1 MHDRSEKQD
10 RKLLDAVARGDT
22 AALKQL
28 YLAYLPRL
36 RLFLLRVGCRD
47 DEVDEVCNEA
57 FLVVW
62 HKARTFRGDSRV
74 ATWVFGIARNKAM
87 KLIERRQRQDA
98 RHQYRELDEI
108 PSRQLPDESRQELW
122 QWLDVGLGL
131 LPPEQQQV
139 LELAFMD
146 GFSCQEIAEM
156 MDCPTN
162 TVKTRM
168 FHARRKL
175 REILPAEL
183 LPRPKRKTT

>member
-10 RKLLDAVARGDT
+10 RKLLDAIAHRDT
-22 AALKQL
+22 SALKQL

-36 RLFLLRVGCRD
+36 RLFLVRVGCRD
-47 DEVDEVCNEA
+47 DEMDEACNEA

-62 HKARTFRGDSRV
+62 QKARSFRGDSRV

-87 KLIERRQRQDA
+87 KLIERRQRQDS
-98 RHQYRELDEI
+98 RQQYRDLDEI
-108 PSRQLPDESRQELW
+108 PSRQLPEESREELR
-122 QWLDVGLGL
+122 QWLDVGLGM

-139 LELAFMD
+139 LELAFID
-146 GFSCQEIAEM
+146 GFSCQEIADLME
-156 MDCPTN
+156 CPTN

-175 REILPAEL
+175 RELLPAEL
-183 LPRPKRKTT
+183 SPRLKRKTT